1 MLVFGWS
8 VCVASSERTQLEG
21 LAAAI
26 ALSEDLDH
34 MIGKVVDRFGD
45 AAAADLARFAHAAD
59 DFDGRAPGIR
69 PVVLDL
75 EGPDR
80 PLVQAVM
87 GGAPPATVVAV
98 PLRHG
103 PRLEGVVMLGWRNP
117 RTLTATEL
125 DMLTTMAAPCGP
137 AIARFRALEERD
149 TGMAASERALALR
162 DEVLGVVAHDLRN
175 PLNVILTT
183 AEHMQR
189 RATDPAQQRH
199 LERILRSVQRA
210 ERLVRDLLEV
220 NVIESAGLTIDAR
233 PVVVA
238 QMVLAA
244 IDSQQI
250 LAASASVALTTDLS
264 PSLPA
269 VLADEPRVHEV
280 LVNLISNAIKHS
292 EPGGVVTVGA
302 TQDHG
307 ELRMWVRDHGRG
319 IPAEEM
325 PHVFDRFW
333 QGVKRDRRGAG
344 LGLAICRAIVDAH
357 GGRIWGESAV
367 GHGTTMSFTLP
378 VSHGDAIVQ
387 DAPPVKI
394 LLVDDRPEN
403 LLALSAIL
411 NDPRYQLVTAT
422 SGEDALKEA
431 LRADFSLALIDIAMP
446 RMDGIEF
453 ASHLKKL
460 SRYRDIPIIFVT
472 AFGDDPQEVHRAYA
486 AGAADYLVKPLDA
499 EVVRKKVAVFV
510 ELSLRVQGQA
520 AGGVTSP
527 DALSA
532 GKV

>member
-1 MLVFGWS
+1 M
-8 VCVASSERTQLEG
+8 ATSERSSHLQG

-26 ALSEDLDH
+26 TLSDDLDD
-34 MIGKVVDRFGD
+34 MIAKVVARFGD
-45 AAAADLARFAHAAD
+45 VLDADVARFAHAAD
-59 DFDGRAPGIR
+59 EFDGRAPGIR
-69 PVVLDL
+69 PLVLD
-75 EGPDR
+75 GKGDDR
-80 PLVQAVM
+80 ALLNAVM
-87 GGAPPATVVAV
+87 GGINPATAVAV

-103 PRLEGVVMLGWRNP
+103 PRLEGVVVLAWRQP
-117 RTLTATEL
+117 RTLTAMEL
-125 DMLTTMAAPCGP
+125 DVLTSMAAPCGP

-189 RATDPAQQRH
+189 RAADPTQQRH
-199 LERILRSVQRA
+199 LERILRAVQRA

-220 NVIESAGLTIDAR
+220 NVIESAGLTIDTK
-233 PVVVA
+233 PIGVT
-238 QMVLAA
+238 QMVLGA

-250 LAASASVALTTDLS
+250 LASSASVALTTDLS

-269 VLADEPRVHEV
+269 VLADEPRIHEV
-280 LVNLISNAIKHS
+280 LENLISNAIKHS

-302 TQDHG
+302 AQERG
-307 ELRMWVRDHGRG
+307 ELRIWVRDVGHG
-319 IPAEEM
+319 IPPEEM
-325 PHVFDRFW
+325 PHIFDRFW
-333 QGVKRDRRGAG
+333 QGIRRDRRGAG
-344 LGLAICRAIVDAH
+344 LGLSICRAIVDAH
-357 GGRIWGESAV
+357 GGRIWGESAP
-367 GHGTTMSFTLP
+367 GQGTTMSFTLP
-378 VSHGDAIVQ
+378 VSHDDALVPE
-387 DAPPVKI
+387 APAVKI

-411 NDPRYQLVTAT
+411 DNPRYELVTAT

-431 LRADFSLALIDIAMP
+431 LRADFALALIDIAMP

-453 ASHLKKL
+453 AMHLKKL

-510 ELSLRVQGQA
+510 ELSLRVQGQRNA
-520 AGGVTSP
+520 DQSGSFTSP
-527 DALSA
+527 DGLSA
-532 GKV
+532 GSV

>member
-1 MLVFGWS
+1 L
-8 VCVASSERTQLEG
+8 L
-21 LAAAI
+21 I
-26 ALSEDLDH
+26 
-34 MIGKVVDRFGD
+34 
-45 AAAADLARFAHAAD
+45 
-59 DFDGRAPGIR
+59 
-69 PVVLDL
+69 
-75 EGPDR
+75 
-80 PLVQAVM
+80 QAVM
-87 GGAPPATVVAV
+87 GGIQPATAVAV

-103 PRLEGVVMLGWRNP
+103 PRLEGVVVLGWREP
-117 RTLTATEL
+117 RTLGPAEL
-125 DMLTTMAAPCGP
+125 DSLTTMAAPCGP

-189 RATDPAQQRH
+189 RTTDPVQLRH

-210 ERLVRDLLEV
+210 DRLVRDLLEV

-233 PVVVA
+233 PV
-238 QMVLAA
+238 MVTQLVLSA
-244 IDSQQI
+244 IDGQQI
-250 LAASASVALTTDLS
+250 LAASASVALTSDLS

-269 VLADEPRVHEV
+269 ILADEPRIHEV
-280 LVNLISNAIKHS
+280 LENLISNAIKFS
-292 EPGGVVTVGA
+292 EPGGTVTVGA
-302 TQDHG
+302 TQERG
-307 ELRMWVRDHGRG
+307 ELRIWVRDHGRG
-319 IPAEEM
+319 IPPEEM

-333 QGVKRDRRGAG
+333 QGARRDRRGAG

-357 GGRIWGESAV
+357 GGRIWGESAP
-367 GHGTTMSFTLP
+367 GQGTTMSFTVP
-378 VSHGDAIVQ
+378 VAHGEALEQ
-387 DAPPVKI
+387 EASPVKI

-411 NDPRYQLVTAT
+411 NEPRYQLVTAT

-431 LRADFSLALIDIAMP
+431 LRADFALALIDIAMP

-453 ASHLKKL
+453 ALHLKKL

-510 ELSLRVQGQA
+510 ELSLRVQSQA
-520 AGGVTSP
+520 
-527 DALSA
+527 
-532 GKV
+532 